1 MIGLALDNPL
11 WLIGLPLV
19 ALPFL
24 APLLAPVGH
33 PHRGM
38 APLDAAS
45 RVVSIL
51 LPVLAAL
58 AIALLLLGL
67 AGLNRTDQRILKDG
81 RGAQLML
88 LIDRS
93 SSMDNSFAGRRP
105 DGAPDGAEESKAT
118 AARRLLSDFVDRRP
132 HDRLGVAMFSTSPML
147 AVPLTDHRPIVKAA
161 IATMAQPGLAQTNV
175 GRGLALAIGAFDGAS
190 IEASRAVILVSDGAG
205 VISREVQA
213 ELRDLV
219 GREPVNLYW
228 LFLRTE
234 GAKGIFEVP
243 KSGERDTPQARP
255 ERHLHLFLQSLGV
268 PYRAFE
274 ADNRQA
280 VEAAIGEIDT
290 LEARPILYEERVP
303 RRDLS
308 RFAYAG
314 AALAILL
321 LVLAK
326 LGERERLAAARMLPP
341 MRTAGPGR

>member
-1 MIGLALDNPL
+1 MIALAFDNPL
-11 WLIGLPLV
+11 WLLGLPLA
-19 ALPFL
+19 ALPFAAPVL
-24 APLLAPVGH
+24 APLGH
-33 PHRGM
+33 PRRAL
-38 APLDAAS
+38 APLDTAS
-45 RVVSIL
+45 KVVSIL
-51 LPVLAAL
+51 LPLLGAVAVT
-58 AIALLLLGL
+58 LLLLSL
-67 AGLNRTDQRILKDG
+67 AGLHRTDQTITREG

-105 DGAPDGAEESKAT
+105 DGAEESKAM

-147 AVPLTDHRPIVKAA
+147 AVPLTDHRTIVKAA
-161 IATMAQPGLAQTNV
+161 IATMGEHGLAQTNV
-175 GRGLALAIGAFDGAS
+175 GRGLALAIGAFDGATAK
-190 IEASRAVILVSDGAG
+190 ASRAVVLVSDGAG
-205 VISREVQA
+205 VISRDVQA
-213 ELRDLV
+213 NLRDLV

-234 GAKGIFEVP
+234 GAKSIFEVP

-274 ADNRQA
+274 AENSEA
-280 VEAAIGEIDT
+280 VEAAIDEIDT

-308 RFAYAG
+308 RLLHAG
-314 AALAILL
+314 TALSILL

-326 LGERERLAAARMLPP
+326 LAQRDRLSSARMLAPIRP
-341 MRTAGPGR
+341 AEQAR

>member
-1 MIGLALDNPL
+1 MALALDSPL
-11 WLIGLPLV
+11 WLLGLPLA
-19 ALPFL
+19 ALPFF

-33 PHRGM
+33 PHRAL
-38 APLDAAS
+38 APLDGAS
-45 RVVSIL
+45 RAVSIL

-67 AGLNRTDQRILKDG
+67 AGLNRTDHRILKEG

-93 SSMDNSFAGRRP
+93 SSMDNSFAGRR
-105 DGAPDGAEESKAT
+105 PDGAEESKAT

-161 IATMAQPGLAQTNV
+161 IATMAEPGLAQTNV

-190 IEASRAVILVSDGAG
+190 TAASRAVILVSDGAG

-274 ADNRQA
+274 ADNPEA

-303 RRDLS
+303 RRDLG

-326 LGERERLAAARMLPP
+326 LGERERLASARMLAP
-341 MRTAGPGR
+341 MRPTGQGR